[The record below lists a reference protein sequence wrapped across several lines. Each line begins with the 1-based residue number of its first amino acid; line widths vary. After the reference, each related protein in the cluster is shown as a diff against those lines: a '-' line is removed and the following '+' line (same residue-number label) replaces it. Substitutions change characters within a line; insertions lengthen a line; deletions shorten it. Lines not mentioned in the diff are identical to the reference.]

1 MKSKKGIIIL
11 SAVVIACAVGFI
23 VSPLVNWPVDSE
35 NAGGNIAKSSRFSR
49 KTADEGL
56 SNMEELLANDE
67 DYKNGIAT
75 AYIVMR
81 TRAAQFGSLVDMS
94 NEVAGGIPVFADVLK
109 DMNEV
114 REMISNVNASLA
126 EAGEDLNAVLGGEN
140 RPDLAQNTIN
150 ASLAYTTLQK
160 KNNLA
165 TRFIGITDKYLETS
179 EGDDRLKFVRDQ
191 WLEYQQ
197 MTAALE
203 GDGEFAEAL
212 AKKGNLLQGEQTL
225 AAMGTFN
232 LANQISVL
240 SNASMSEDLGLR
252 TNLCKAIPAE
262 QLSSVLA
269 TVRNTVSAA
278 VQSMETNDNLQN
290 VQTMEAL
297 NNSVNKLVRQVTQNV
312 IASQAKENL
321 GIKSRQELMMS
332 TIFLGNAV
340 NVVKSYDQTMK
351 NSTVSD
357 ALQQTQQLALGSRV
371 GEVINSTALGKRP
384 KIEP

>member
-35 NAGGNIAKSSRFSR
+35 NASGNIAKSSRFSR

>member
-140 RPDLAQNTIN
+140 RPGLAQNTIN

-232 LANQISVL
+232 LANQISVI
-240 SNASMSEDLGLR
+240 SNATMSEDLGLR

-321 GIKSRQELMMS
+321 GIKSKQELMMS

>member
-35 NAGGNIAKSSRFSR
+35 NASSNIAKSSRFSR

-140 RPDLAQNTIN
+140 RPGLAQNTIN

-351 NSTVSD
+351 NSTVPD
-357 ALQQTQQLALGSRV
+357 ALQQTQQIALGSRV